1 MFDSNPNKFN
11 PDTLYSFLPKNK
23 RLKLSKQG
31 INFISNANMANNPQN
46 NNFLIIN
53 GINSSNNNNNNQNKQ
68 MNSIK
73 NFNSTNYKWNF
84 NYGTNSNSNQNSIL
98 NSQKFNGFSNTGI
111 NFYKG
116 KSSQSNLNRKF
127 RVNNG
132 YKLKTSSQ
140 KKNLK
145 MSSKNSIVE
154 NKIPERVRS
163 VRGGSS
169 LEQKIC

>member
-53 GINSSNNNNNNQNKQ
+53 GINSSNNNNNKQ

-73 NFNSTNYKWNF
+73 NFNSTNYKWNY
-84 NYGTNSNSNQNSIL
+84 NYATNSNSNTNQNSLL
-98 NSQKFNGFSNTGI
+98 NNQKFTGFSYTGT
-111 NFYKG
+111 NFYKA
-116 KSSQSNLNRKF
+116 KASQSSYNRKF

-140 KKNLK
+140 KKK
-145 MSSKNSIVE
+145 FE
-154 NKIPERVRS
+154 NVF
-163 VRGGSS
+163 
-169 LEQKIC
+169 